1 MNVVLWLLAGAAI
14 GWFGHSALHLNGARG
29 LIVSAI
35 IGVGGAFFGGHVLAP
50 MFGSS
55 EVAGAFSLLALFVAS
70 ATALSC
76 AFLSD
81 MLYER
86 FGM

>member
-14 GWFGHSALHLNGARG
+14 GWIGYSALHLNGGRG
-29 LIVSAI
+29 LFVSAI

-50 MFGSS
+50 MLGSP
-55 EVAGAFSLLALFVAS
+55 EVAGGFSLLALIVAS
-70 ATALSC
+70 VTALSC
-76 AFLSD
+76 AFLGD
-81 MLYER
+81 ILYER

>member
-1 MNVVLWLLAGAAI
+1 MNVVVWLLAGAAI
-14 GWFGHSALHLNGARG
+14 GWIGYSVLHLNGGRG

-35 IGVGGAFFGGHVLAP
+35 IGVGGAFFGGHILAP
-50 MFGSS
+50 LFGSS
-55 EVAGAFSLLALFVAS
+55 EVAGAFSLFALFVAS

-76 AFLSD
+76 AFLGD

-86 FGM
+86 FGL

>member
-1 MNVVLWLLAGAAI
+1 MNVVLWALAGAGI
-14 GWFGHSALHLNGARG
+14 GWISYSALHLNGARG
-29 LIVSAI
+29 LVVSAI
-35 IGVGGAFFGGHVLAP
+35 IGVGGAFIGGHVLTP
-50 MFGSS
+50 MFEPSDVASGSS
-55 EVAGAFSLLALFVAS
+55 VLALLVAS
-70 ATALSC
+70 VSALSC

>member
-14 GWFGHSALHLNGARG
+14 GWISHSVLNLNGARG

-55 EVAGAFSLLALFVAS
+55 EVAGGFSLLALLVAS
-70 ATALSC
+70 TTALAC
-76 AFLSD
+76 AFLGD

>member
-14 GWFGHSALHLNGARG
+14 GWISHSALHLNGARG

-50 MFGSS
+50 MFGS
-55 EVAGAFSLLALFVAS
+55 EVAGGFSLLALFVAS
-70 ATALSC
+70 ITALSC

-86 FGM
+86 FGL